1 MFNKL
6 FKNPSLKNKKQSF
19 FSLQPQHSKK
29 RNAQT
34 TADIFNCLQAK
45 MVNNCNLPDSFL
57 ENDYYR
63 DVISFARA
71 NAEKLKDYSSLGRVE
86 FNTIRCS
93 SFKLFK
99 KNMKEKIDSIR
110 KYYIETTGKPHPF
123 IVVAHDVWENLRKDI
138 NGLTIFFTDPRGLWK
153 LSGLLLL

>member
-6 FKNPSLKNKKQSF
+6 FKNPSLRNKKQSF
-19 FSLQPQHSKK
+19 FAAPPQRPKK

-34 TADIFNCLQAK
+34 TADTFNCLQAK

-71 NAEKLKDYSSLGRVE
+71 NTEKLKDYSSLGRVE
-86 FNTIRCS
+86 FKTIRCS

-110 KYYIETTGKPHPF
+110 KYFIETTG
-123 IVVAHDVWENLRKDI
+123 
-138 NGLTIFFTDPRGLWK
+138 
-153 LSGLLLL
+153 